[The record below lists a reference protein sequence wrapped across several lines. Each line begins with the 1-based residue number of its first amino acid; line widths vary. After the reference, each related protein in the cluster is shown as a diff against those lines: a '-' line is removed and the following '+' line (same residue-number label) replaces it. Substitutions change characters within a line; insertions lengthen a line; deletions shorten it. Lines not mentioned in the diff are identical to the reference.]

1 MKKQKNSIWN
11 GQQTTIK
18 KLKVGNW
25 KTGSESKPY
34 QIDFRPSG
42 YNSKRYKKAF

>member
-1 MKKQKNSIWN
+1 MDCKPQE
-11 GQQTTIK
+11 K
-18 KLKVGNW
+18 KLKVQIGNW

-42 YNSKRYKKAF
+42 YNSKRYKKAS